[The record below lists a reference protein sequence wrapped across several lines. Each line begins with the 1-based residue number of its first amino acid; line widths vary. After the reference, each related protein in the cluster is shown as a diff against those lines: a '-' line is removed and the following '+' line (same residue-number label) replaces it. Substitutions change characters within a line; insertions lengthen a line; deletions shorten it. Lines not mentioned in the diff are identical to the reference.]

1 MDTCKIYSNRSSSR
15 IIIIL
20 HEIRFMFPKWR
31 PNHSISETRSAASVS
46 SRVQSPGNI
55 NSYIQILNRNRLFSI
70 RSNKSANVR
79 EHKRARAW
87 IRISLMFIAQSKA
100 FRFDGRHTIEFST
113 NWTIKIDILQQ
124 FFGGS
129 GLGLG
134 VRQTISLNGIAC
146 IAIDMVSNWWTSEN
160 NGSDTIV
167 DNATR
172 AFSIQ
177 FSAYRNS
184 VCDNTPF
191 TCFIRWLFVAH
202 SNSTRRTIR
211 LFYAKFSGKRNGEHL
226 RSAFRSC
233 TPNSRW
239 MFDSGWNFD
248 K

>member
-1 MDTCKIYSNRSSSR
+1 
-15 IIIIL
+15 
-20 HEIRFMFPKWR
+20 
-31 PNHSISETRSAASVS
+31 
-46 SRVQSPGNI
+46 
-55 NSYIQILNRNRLFSI
+55 
-70 RSNKSANVR
+70 
-79 EHKRARAW
+79 
-87 IRISLMFIAQSKA
+87 MFIAQSKA

-146 IAIDMVSNWWTSEN
+146 IAIDMVSNWWTNEN

-202 SNSTRRTIR
+202 SNSTQRTIR
-211 LFYAKFSGKRNGEHL
+211 LFYAKFSASGTASIYVLRFVRVLRILDGCSTLVGISINKWHL
-226 RSAFRSC
+226 RWHSVY
-233 TPNSRW
+233 
-239 MFDSGWNFD
+239 WNCRMRLDRYELFAYFFLLSLN
-248 K
+248 KYFLITKWFIWVWVI